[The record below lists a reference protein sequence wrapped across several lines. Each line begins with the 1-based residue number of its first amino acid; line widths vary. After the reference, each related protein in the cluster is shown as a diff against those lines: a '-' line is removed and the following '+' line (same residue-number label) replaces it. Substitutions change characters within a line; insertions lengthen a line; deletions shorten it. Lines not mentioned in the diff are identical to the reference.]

1 MEGAKM
7 ALTHMSLYHKFII
20 ILESSLE
27 LLYFKAQI
35 MSLLR
40 VSAVCIKAP
49 VINYWLFQS
58 GAVGLF

>member
-1 MEGAKM
+1 
-7 ALTHMSLYHKFII
+7 MSLYYKFIF

-35 MSLLR
+35 ISLLR
-40 VSAVCIKAP
+40 VSAVCIKAT